1 MVLTLGSPPEKGGK
15 KETLVLTLGSP
26 PEKGEKKKTMVLT
39 LGSPPKRGGKKKRT
53 SFEQSSEM
61 EVLLFFFL
69 DSEEWSKTKSVSL
82 LPQVG
87 TS

>member
-1 MVLTLGSPPEKGGK
+1 
-15 KETLVLTLGSP
+15 
-26 PEKGEKKKTMVLT
+26 
-39 LGSPPKRGGKKKRT
+39 
-53 SFEQSSEM
+53 M

-87 TS
+87 TSW